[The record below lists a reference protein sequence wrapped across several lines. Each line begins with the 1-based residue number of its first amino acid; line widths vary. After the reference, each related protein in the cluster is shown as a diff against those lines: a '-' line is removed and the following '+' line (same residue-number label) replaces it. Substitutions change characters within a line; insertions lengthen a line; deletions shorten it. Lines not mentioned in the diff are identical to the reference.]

1 MKWKLDITNSYICH
15 ELLQSIIS
23 IATCMAILVPKVLD
37 TYKDGLSPASTT
49 TELVHP
55 LPLSIARN
63 EIMICHQEGREGGR
77 EWIAFR

>member
-1 MKWKLDITNSYICH
+1 MNYCNPLSTF
-15 ELLQSIIS
+15 IS
-23 IATCMAILVPKVLD
+23 IATCMAIYAPEVLD

-63 EIMICHQEGREGGR
+63 EIMIYHQEETEGGR